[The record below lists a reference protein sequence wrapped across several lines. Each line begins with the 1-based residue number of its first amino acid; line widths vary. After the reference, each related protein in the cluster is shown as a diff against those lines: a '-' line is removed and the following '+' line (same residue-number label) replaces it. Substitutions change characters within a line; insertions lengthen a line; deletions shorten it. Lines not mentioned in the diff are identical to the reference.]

1 MSGLTS
7 VSIDELQRDQ
17 ILPPVTDPEVR
28 SGPRRVALLAVSLL
42 IAAGMAIV
50 VLAYHEASLGQ
61 TSLRHYDIFWVGM
74 FLLFGPLLWL
84 TLHGGLTV
92 RSRLGVA
99 ALLGLAAYFPRFVR
113 APSMPLMYDELG
125 HWEAA
130 EQLYRTSKLFR
141 PDDIVKMASYFPGL
155 HTLTVGLR
163 ELTGLSTI
171 RTATILVACFHIL
184 TLLGIFQITRKI
196 THDDRT
202 AGIAAA
208 IYAVSPS
215 FPFFDGMYAYESFAI
230 PLLVWSVAAA
240 VTALSERGRVR
251 RAWLVISAV
260 IGLTCV
266 VTHHLSSY
274 VLVVVLGILAICQFG
289 SNRRRHAEGERAG
302 DIAIVAG
309 LLGAA
314 AVAWAVVLHAP
325 VISYLGVFPQQGLA
339 TLRQLVTKSTGG
351 GQVVSGGAAA
361 QEQTALQP
369 LFGGSVLPS
378 YERLAS
384 FVIQPLLLVAFAVG
398 LWKGRRRRGG
408 AFWAL
413 AILGSAYF
421 VSLPMVL
428 TPGGSAG
435 AHRSWACS
443 YIGLAVVVGICVAPL
458 TMGTDRWARLW
469 RWMAIIGICT
479 VLMGNYASAV
489 NDQERFPGPFVFGS
503 DGRNVP
509 NELVDLSQWFAR
521 TEGPGR
527 IVLSDLRTYTVF
539 GAYAEAQ
546 DPSEFPGWELFFPVA
561 PPRPEIVTELRDDG
575 IQFVV
580 VDDRLATEPPQR
592 GFYFASYEPRVE
604 TPLPEASVAKF
615 DRISWLRAIR
625 RTQHYTVY
633 QVIGG

>member
-1 MSGLTS
+1 MPGLPS
-7 VSIDELQRDQ
+7 VSIHELQRDQ
-17 ILPPVTDPEVR
+17 ILPPLVEPDAAR
-28 SGPRRVALLAVSLL
+28 GPRWGSWVAVTGLM
-42 IAAGMAIV
+42 IAGMALVI
-50 VLAYHEASLGQ
+50 LSYHEASLGQ
-61 TSLRHYDIFWVGM
+61 ITLQHYDMFWAGM
-74 FLLFGPLLWL
+74 LLLFGPLLWL
-84 TLHGGLTV
+84 TVHCGLSV
-92 RSRLGVA
+92 RARLGVV

-113 APSMPLMYDELG
+113 APSTPLMYDELG

-141 PDDIVKMASYFPGL
+141 PDDIVKMAAYFPGL

-163 ELTGLSTI
+163 ELSGLSTI
-171 RTATILVACFHIL
+171 RTATILVACFHVL

-196 THDDRT
+196 SHDDRT

-208 IYAVSPS
+208 VYAVSPS

-240 VTALSERGRVR
+240 VTAIPERGRTR
-251 RAWLVISAV
+251 RAWLVISGV
-260 IGLTCV
+260 LGLTCV

-274 VLVVVLGILAICQFG
+274 VLVVVLGTLAVCQFV
-289 SNRRRHAEGERAG
+289 SNRRRHLEGERAG
-302 DIAIVAG
+302 DIAIVASV
-309 LLGAA
+309 LAVA
-314 AVAWAVVLHAP
+314 AVAWAVVLRAP
-325 VISYLGVFPQQGLA
+325 VITYLGVFPQQGLA

-369 LFGGSVLPS
+369 LFGGSLLPS
-378 YERLAS
+378 YERLVS
-384 FVIQPLLLVAFAVG
+384 FAIQPALLIAFGIG
-398 LWKGRRRRGG
+398 LWQGRRRRGG

-413 AILGSAYF
+413 AILGAAYF
-421 VSLPMVL
+421 ASLPMVL

-443 YIGLAVVVGICVAPL
+443 YIGLAVVVGVCVAPM
-458 TMGTDRWARLW
+458 TMGTDRWARAL
-469 RWMAIIGICT
+469 RWVAIVGVCA

-503 DGRNVP
+503 DGRSVP
-509 NELVDLSQWFAR
+509 NELVDLSKWFVR
-521 TEGPGR
+521 TEGSGR

-539 GAYAEAQ
+539 GAYAGAR
-546 DPSEFPGWELFFPVA
+546 DPARFPGWEVFFPVK
-561 PPRPEIVTELRDDG
+561 PPRPAIVTELRDDG

-580 VDDRLATEPPQR
+580 VDDRLATDPPQR
-592 GFYFASYEPRVE
+592 GYYFSSYEPRVE

-615 DRISWLRAIR
+615 DRISWLRAVR
-625 RTQHYTVY
+625 RTEHYTVY